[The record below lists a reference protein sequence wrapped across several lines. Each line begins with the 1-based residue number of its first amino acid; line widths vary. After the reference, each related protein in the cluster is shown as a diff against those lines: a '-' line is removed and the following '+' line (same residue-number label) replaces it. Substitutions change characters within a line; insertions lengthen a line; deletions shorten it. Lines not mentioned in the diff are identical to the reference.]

1 MSHPSSNPGS
11 YIQAAQKSFSLVRG
25 GRAREAA
32 ALAWERQGP
41 APSRSSYNTWA
52 KSVIDNPAL
61 VETKVKS
68 STAQMKSFESTRK
81 ADVVYVFDP
90 GALHHRPGSGDP
102 VRRHKEAA
110 PKEGPAAVLG

>member
-1 MSHPSSNPGS
+1 MLHSSSNPGS

-25 GRAREAA
+25 GRTREAA

-41 APSRSSYNTWA
+41 APDRASYSNWA

-68 STAQMKSFESTRK
+68 NTTQIKSFESMRK

-90 GALHHRPGSGDP
+90 GVLHHRSGSGDTM
-102 VRRHKEAA
+102 RCHKEAA